1 MKLDDKEIFAFQEK
15 MLGWFRENYRSFPW
29 RETTEPYAILVSEFL
44 LQKTHVRKVVEIYPL
59 VIKKYP
65 TLQYLA
71 EGEIQDLE
79 KIIQP
84 LGFLYRAERMI
95 KMAKY
100 FVKEKE
106 GIIPDNFDS
115 LVAIKGIGWYI
126 ATALLVFAFEQKRVI
141 VDTNVIKVIKLEFGY
156 ISDNPRPRTDKA
168 LWKFCQDLAPDN
180 HIREFNWALLDYG
193 ADVMQL

>member
-1 MKLDDKEIFAFQEK
+1 MKLSDKEIFDFQEK
-15 MLGWFRENYRSFPW
+15 MLQWYRENYRSFPW

-44 LQKTHVRKVVEIYPL
+44 LQKTHVRKVVEIYPN
-59 VIKKYP
+59 VIEKYP
-65 TLQYLA
+65 TLQYMA
-71 EGEIQDLE
+71 EAEVNDLE

-84 LGFLYRAERMI
+84 LGFHNRAERMI
-95 KMAKY
+95 KMAKI
-100 FVKEKE
+100 FVKENE

-156 ISDNPRPRTDKA
+156 ISDNARPRTDKA
-168 LWKFCQDLAPDN
+168 LWKFCQDLAPDKY
-180 HIREFNWALLDYG
+180 IREFNWALLDYG
-193 ADVMQL
+193 AELNVE